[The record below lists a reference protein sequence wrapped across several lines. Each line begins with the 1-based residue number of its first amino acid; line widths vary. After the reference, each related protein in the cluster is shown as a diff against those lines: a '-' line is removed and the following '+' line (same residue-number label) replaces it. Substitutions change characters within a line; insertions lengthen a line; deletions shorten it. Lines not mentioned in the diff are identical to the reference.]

1 MMPETLFQIANPAA
15 MAGWAILMLA
25 PRRWKALGHVARTAL
40 PLALSALYAALVLAY
55 FAEAGG
61 GYGSLAEVR
70 TLFAHNH
77 VLVAGWVHFLA
88 FDLMIGALMADRMD
102 RVGVHRALQ
111 APVLLSIF
119 LFGPLGVLLALAT
132 EGGLRVL
139 PRRTVEA

>member
-1 MMPETLFQIANPAA
+1 MPV
-15 MAGWAILMLA
+15 
-25 PRRWKALGHVARTAL
+25 H
-40 PLALSALYAALVLAY
+40 

-61 GYGSLAEVR
+61 GRGSLAEVR
-70 TLFAHNH
+70 PLFAHDH
-77 VLVAGWVHFLA
+77 LLVAGWVHFLA

-119 LFGPLGVLLALAT
+119 LFRPLGVLLALGT